1 MIWLRHQPSTI
12 IGLSHFLYWNVCNF
26 HTSLCVVVAC
36 KLLNSLLKWVLVCK
50 SILFYSQREWKT
62 SWHFYRFINFNA
74 YTLRW
79 FDAFN
84 AFNVQ
89 QWQRNEI
96 QLMNALSN
104 LMWPFAYA
112 IKLLWCSDFYAMPT
126 NLNFPILIGDTHTDA
141 IWIWAMTINF
151 RMVSTPSKLLLIKY
165 CCFIVTRNIRTM
177 ESHCGSNKSCNAC
190 DRPHAINLSNRDNS
204 DMRAMQTAPGKK

>member
-36 KLLNSLLKWVLVCK
+36 KLLNSLLKWVLVRK

-104 LMWPFAYA
+104 LMWLFAYA

-126 NLNFPILIGDTHTDA
+126 NLNFPILIGNTHSRCDLNMSHDHQFSNGVYSIEA
-141 IWIWAMTINF
+141 IVDKILLFYCHSKYSDNEIALWI
-151 RMVSTPSKLLLIKY
+151 K
-165 CCFIVTRNIRTM
+165 
-177 ESHCGSNKSCNAC
+177 
-190 DRPHAINLSNRDNS
+190 
-204 DMRAMQTAPGKK
+204 